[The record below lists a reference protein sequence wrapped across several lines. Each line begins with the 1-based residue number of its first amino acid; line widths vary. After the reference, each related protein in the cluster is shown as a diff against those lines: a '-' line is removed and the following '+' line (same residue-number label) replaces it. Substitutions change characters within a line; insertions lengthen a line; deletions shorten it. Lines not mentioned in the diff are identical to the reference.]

1 MFEQGNKKGPTSV
14 AVQRVSHGQTDD
26 LQGRRLPLKQPNTL
40 VGRQQTTAA
49 AEKLTIWVGWR
60 CDKKKKGGG
69 VGTKGGGGGRFVGEY
84 GKVLYQKQNRGW
96 RAW

>member
-60 CDKKKKGGG
+60 CDKKKWEAVLVPKGE
-69 VGTKGGGGGRFVGEY
+69 GGGRFVGEY